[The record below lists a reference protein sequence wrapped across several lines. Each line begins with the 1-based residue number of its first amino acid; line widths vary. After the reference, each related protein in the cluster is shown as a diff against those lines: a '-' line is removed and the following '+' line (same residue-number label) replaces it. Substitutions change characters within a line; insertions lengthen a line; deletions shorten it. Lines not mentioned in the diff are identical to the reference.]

1 MTQQQSIQVSL
12 QGYTVDDGMRPWRYA
27 RPRTPSD
34 PHSADVGGT
43 KQSMLVTIRNGRSQ
57 GLRLDQHSFQLVT
70 NEPTAMRTEDFY
82 RNDEKKIKSQYYE
95 EIKQSIV
102 KYTGATAV
110 VILQHRVRHGSKQGV
125 NRVMQPYAHGIHT
138 DTMGPSAEKAYFLA
152 LQKLGMEW
160 PGDGSLDRFHSGSF
174 VCVNAWRNISETP
187 VQNNHLACCDET
199 SFIKPDDY
207 IPSDNFGLGGFHNQ
221 IYSLSARHCERH
233 RWYYFPQM
241 RKSEILLF
249 KQWDSDYTKSGR
261 VCFHTA
267 FRDPSAPHTAPA

>member
-1 MTQQQSIQVSL
+1 
-12 QGYTVDDGMRPWRYA
+12 
-27 RPRTPSD
+27 
-34 PHSADVGGT
+34 
-43 KQSMLVTIRNGRSQ
+43 
-57 GLRLDQHSFQLVT
+57 
-70 NEPTAMRTEDFY
+70 MRTEDFY

-207 IPSDNFGLGGFHNQ
+207 ISHSFTFFFMASYRSCSYALWTVG
-221 IYSLSARHCERH
+221 SA
-233 RWYYFPQM
+233 
-241 RKSEILLF
+241 
-249 KQWDSDYTKSGR
+249 
-261 VCFHTA
+261 V
-267 FRDPSAPHTAPA
+267 FRLRATLRQRRRFLQTPV